1 MFPSPNGDNP
11 FESLFKPPS
20 NSCTD
25 QNPNPKQDDPNSFLF
40 NFPSP
45 FFDEDELPLNK
56 ILLQSQ
62 LMMAGKNTDPSK
74 KEPTKFSIGASKP
87 DEKQAEKQMPR
98 GMVAPS
104 RRRNLGAIPRRR
116 TGKKDRHSKICTAQ
130 GIRDR
135 RMRLSLQVARKFF
148 DLQDLLGYDKASK
161 TIEWLF
167 TKSKKAIKELAKDH
181 PHASFNFSTSDAK
194 SESFLSECEVV
205 SGIEENYSNE
215 VKDSTI
221 ALPVESVVPLCIN
234 RDDEGKPHT
243 QAFKPN
249 MRESREKARARARC
263 RTREKMMVKGIE
275 FSGKW
280 CGSNPTVH
288 VDNLEKLG
296 SSNSPF
302 EGVDQE
308 SNSQNKEVRVSP
320 YEAHHVDSCN
330 LLEQQL
336 SDVGAIDKFLAS
348 SSSSMSCPMIC
359 DYQASA
365 GYTDTNSNIIGFSGN
380 WDVLNYNERTS
391 SLHYAVTNQVSLAG
405 NPNSIYLP
413 GTDYY

>member
-1 MFPSPNGDNP
+1 
-11 FESLFKPPS
+11 
-20 NSCTD
+20 
-25 QNPNPKQDDPNSFLF
+25 
-40 NFPSP
+40 
-45 FFDEDELPLNK
+45 
-56 ILLQSQ
+56 
-62 LMMAGKNTDPSK
+62 
-74 KEPTKFSIGASKP
+74 
-87 DEKQAEKQMPR
+87 
-98 GMVAPS
+98 MVAPS

-181 PHASFNFSTSDAK
+181 PHANFNFSTSDAK

-215 VKDSTI
+215 VKDSNI
-221 ALPVESVVPLCIN
+221 ALPDESVVPLCIS
-234 RDDEGKPHT
+234 RDDDERKPHMP
-243 QAFKPN
+243 ACKPN
-249 MRESREKARARARC
+249 ARESREKARARARC
-263 RTREKMMVKGIE
+263 RTREKMMVKRLK
-275 FSGKW
+275 F
-280 CGSNPTVH
+280 
-288 VDNLEKLG
+288 
-296 SSNSPF
+296 
-302 EGVDQE
+302 QE

-320 YEAHHVDSCN
+320 YEAHHIDLCN
-330 LLEQQL
+330 SLEQQL
-336 SDVGAIDKFLAS
+336 SDVGAIEKFLAS

-365 GYTDTNSNIIGFSGN
+365 GYTDPNSNFIGFSGN

-405 NPNSIYLP
+405 NPNSIYSS

>member
-1 MFPSPNGDNP
+1 MFPSPNP
-11 FESLFKPPS
+11 FESLFKTPS
-20 NSCTD
+20 NSCID
-25 QNPNPKQDDPNSFLF
+25 HQNPNPKQDHDPPFLF

-62 LMMAGKNTDPSK
+62 LIMADKHTDPAR
-74 KEPTKFSIGASKP
+74 KEPTQFSIIGDKKEADKRVP
-87 DEKQAEKQMPR
+87 N
-98 GMVAPS
+98 GVVAPS

-167 TKSKKAIKELAKDH
+167 TKSKKAIKELAEDH
-181 PHASFNFSTSDAK
+181 PHANFNFSTSDAK
-194 SESFLSECEVV
+194 SHESFLSECEVV
-205 SGIEENYSNE
+205 SGVHEENYSNE
-215 VKDSTI
+215 VKDSTF
-221 ALPVESVVPLCIN
+221 ALPAESVVPLCIN
-234 RDDEGKPHT
+234 QVDDGRKSHQP
-243 QAFKPN
+243 ACKPN
-249 MRESREKARARARC
+249 TRESREKARARARC
-263 RTREKMMVKGIE
+263 RTREKMMVKRLE
-275 FSGKW
+275 F

-296 SSNSPF
+296 FSNSPF

-308 SNSQNKEVRVSP
+308 SNSQNKEIRVSP
-320 YEAHHVDSCN
+320 YEAVDDCN

-336 SDVGAIDKFLAS
+336 SDVGAIQKFLAS
-348 SSSSMSCPMIC
+348 SSSSMGSCPMIC

-365 GYTDTNSNIIGFSGN
+365 GHTDPNSNFIGFSGN
-380 WDVLNYNERTS
+380 WELMLNNERTS
-391 SLHYAVTNQVSLAG
+391 SSLDYAVTNQVSLAG
-405 NPNSIYLP
+405 NPNSIYSS